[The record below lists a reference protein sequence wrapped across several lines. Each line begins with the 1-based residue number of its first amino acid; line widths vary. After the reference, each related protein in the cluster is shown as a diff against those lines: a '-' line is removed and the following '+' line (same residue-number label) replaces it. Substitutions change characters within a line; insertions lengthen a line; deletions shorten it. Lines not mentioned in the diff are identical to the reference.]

1 MPHGWSQPSRFDQQA
16 LNKLFMS
23 SPQTTSCL
31 QTLKGEGLSVGNT
44 KCLYF
49 LEMPNESPCF
59 PSKCIFALGAPYTK
73 IHSCKESSSAVWCA
87 ERLETII
94 ILVRKPHLLPRRG
107 HSILP
112 AVRHRG
118 YCDPSSTPAHGAAPS
133 QGKLSLPVDLWQ
145 EDVLPFTRW
154 EAWGVGLPRKRHL
167 GRPGNSLSES
177 PVHLE
182 KGPPACRQ
190 LAKKEGKERKLP
202 NKVVHSDGSPSPHH
216 NLPSPRICCCNWNV
230 TNQAMGTVHVGRAR
244 LFLQRGDGWAPRGP
258 AAGAYV
264 SAAQTGSALRPL
276 PFETV
281 W

>member
-1 MPHGWSQPSRFDQQA
+1 M
-16 LNKLFMS
+16 
-23 SPQTTSCL
+23 
-31 QTLKGEGLSVGNT
+31 
-44 KCLYF
+44 
-49 LEMPNESPCF
+49 
-59 PSKCIFALGAPYTK
+59 
-73 IHSCKESSSAVWCA
+73 WCA

-94 ILVRKPHLLPRRG
+94 VLVQKPHLLLRRG

-118 YCDPSSTPAHGAAPS
+118 SCAPS
-133 QGKLSLPVDLWQ
+133 PK
-145 EDVLPFTRW
+145 
-154 EAWGVGLPRKRHL
+154 PRSSPKPGQALAPCGFVAGGCAALHTLKQHL
-167 GRPGNSLSES
+167 GRPGKSLSES

-190 LAKKEGKERKLP
+190 LTKKEGKERKWP
-202 NKVVHSDGSPSPHH
+202 NKVVHSDGFPSPNH

-230 TNQAMGTVHVGRAR
+230 TNHATGTVHVGRAR
-244 LFLQRGDGWAPRGP
+244 LSLQRGDGWAPCGP

-276 PFETV
+276 PFKTV